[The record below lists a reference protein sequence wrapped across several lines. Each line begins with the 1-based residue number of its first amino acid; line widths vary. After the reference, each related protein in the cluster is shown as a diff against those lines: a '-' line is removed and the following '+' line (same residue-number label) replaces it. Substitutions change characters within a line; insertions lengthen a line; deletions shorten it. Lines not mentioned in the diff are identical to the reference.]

1 MDKWEKSNN
10 IKREQIN
17 WFYNIIGQMMQDN
30 RFLLGQINDRM
41 SLAEMKS
48 QIAVLEDK
56 LEKRK
61 EELRNLQQPEDVS
74 KTNLRNIM
82 NMKWI
87 NKIEAGP
94 DDSLRILTNPMACT
108 YVPNIARYIPLRY
121 FEKEDIL
128 YRIMK
133 YQMLG
138 KYFIVLPDYYI
149 ISNNFNIRGER
160 NDRYP
165 KTRVRNVM
173 IKILIFTEWLVT
185 SETVRLAW
193 ENLEQ
198 QYLEQVRMD

>member
-121 FEKEDIL
+121 FEKKIF
-128 YRIMK
+128 Y
-133 YQMLG
+133 
-138 KYFIVLPDYYI
+138 IV
-149 ISNNFNIRGER
+149 
-160 NDRYP
+160 
-165 KTRVRNVM
+165 
-173 IKILIFTEWLVT
+173 
-185 SETVRLAW
+185 
-193 ENLEQ
+193 
-198 QYLEQVRMD
+198 

>member
-1 MDKWEKSNN
+1 
-10 IKREQIN
+10 
-17 WFYNIIGQMMQDN
+17 MQDN

-94 DDSLRILTNPMACT
+94 EDSLRILTNPMACT

-149 ISNNFNIRGER
+149 ISNKN
-160 NDRYP
+160 
-165 KTRVRNVM
+165 
-173 IKILIFTEWLVT
+173 
-185 SETVRLAW
+185 
-193 ENLEQ
+193 
-198 QYLEQVRMD
+198 